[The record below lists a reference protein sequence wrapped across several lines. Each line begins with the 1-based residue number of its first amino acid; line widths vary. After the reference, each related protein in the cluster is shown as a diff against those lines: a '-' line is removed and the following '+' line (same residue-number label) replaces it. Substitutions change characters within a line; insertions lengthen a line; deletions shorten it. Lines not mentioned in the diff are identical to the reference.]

1 MLLVA
6 ERSKPAVSSWAFV
19 FGVFAASRLFYMLA
33 GLALVGVVPLE
44 PFHCL
49 TLDNPFGTLNLWA
62 HYDGAH
68 YVKLAAEGHEGNSA
82 AFFPLYPLLVR
93 LAAELSGAPAAAGVL
108 SDVGVLVSLVALPCA
123 LWFVYRVAED
133 GWGERAA
140 RASVLLL
147 AFFPTAFFLHSAYTE
162 SLFLALSAGAVWA
175 ARVRRSLLLACLL
188 AGLAAA
194 TRNVGVFLLV
204 PLAAEWWRN
213 RQAFGW
219 RAVYLALAPSGLL
232 TYAAYLWTRFG
243 DPLLFLS
250 EQSRWDRGFGGVFGP
265 FASAAALAAENVRPL
280 LDPGTYRPLG
290 FERLIVVFS
299 GLNNL
304 CNLLFLVFALAALAL
319 AARKLPWHLAAYALA
334 LVLAPVFFG
343 TESNPLM
350 GLPRYVLVA
359 FPLFIALGAWLGD
372 RRVLWGLVAVSA
384 ALSLPFVALFVNWY
398 FVA

>member
-1 MLLVA
+1 MQLVA

-19 FGVFAASRLFYMLA
+19 LGVFAASRLFYVLA
-33 GLALVGVVPLE
+33 GLALVGVVPPE
-44 PFHCL
+44 PFHRL
-49 TLDNPFGTLNLWA
+49 TLDNPFGTLNPWA

-68 YVKLAAEGHEGNSA
+68 YVKLAAEGYEGNSP

-93 LAAELSGAPAAAGVL
+93 LAATFFGAPTAAAVL
-108 SDVGVLVSLVALPCA
+108 SDVGVLVSLAALPFA

-133 GWGERAA
+133 GWGQRAA

-162 SLFLALSAGAVWA
+162 SLFLALAAGALWA

-188 AGLAAA
+188 AGLATA

-232 TYAAYLWTRFG
+232 AYAAYLWARFG

-250 EQSRWDRGFGGVFGP
+250 ELARWDRGFGGVFGP
-265 FASAAALAAENVRPL
+265 FASAAALAVENVRPL

-290 FERLIVVFS
+290 VERLFVVFS

-319 AARKLPWHLAAYALA
+319 AAKKLPWHLTAYALA
-334 LVLAPVFFG
+334 LVLVPVFFG

-372 RRVLWGLVAVSA
+372 RRVVWGLVALSA